1 MYNLHAELNTFYRDH
16 VRLGKKRRDD
26 LAGFRDASLTRLNNG
41 LDKLGYD
48 RPKYYVNQG
57 GYIMHTLNQADG
69 NEYDIDV
76 ALIFE
81 EGDLPAAPLAAR
93 QRVCKALR
101 ETGDQFK
108 EPPTPRTNAVT
119 VWYASGQHIDFAV
132 FRRRVDAWGRTWLE
146 HASGDEW
153 KPRDPDKVRAWFA
166 IEVDTKSPKASQ
178 LATVDSE
185 QLRRVVRFVKFL
197 TRSRKGWNLP
207 GGMTITTLVCAAY
220 IADPDRDDVSLY
232 RTLQSVR
239 SRLAFSQ
246 RLVHPVDGSDLT
258 GKPKRLQEVANLK
271 ALLDDLMGKLAILED
286 PRCTRAQAR
295 NAWRQ
300 FFNHP
305 YWNADNDKSLLRP
318 AAAASAP
325 PFSFGSTPRV
335 PTKDAGFG

>member
-1 MYNLHAELNTFYRDH
+1 MYNLHAELNTFYREH

-26 LAGFRDASLTRLNNG
+26 LAGFRDASLTRLNGG
-41 LDKLGYD
+41 LDKLGYA
-48 RPKYYVNQG
+48 RPKDYVNQG

-69 NEYDIDV
+69 NDYDIDV

-81 EGDLPAAPLAAR
+81 ENALPAAPQAAR

-101 ETGDQFK
+101 ETGDQFND
-108 EPPTPRTNAVT
+108 PPTPRTNAVT
-119 VWYASGQHIDFAV
+119 VWYASGQHLDFAV

-153 KPRDPDKVRAWFA
+153 KPRNPEGVTEWFTK
-166 IEVDTKSPKASQ
+166 EVAAKSPKPSP
-178 LATVDSE
+178 LVTVESE
-185 QLRRVVRFVKFL
+185 QLRRIVRFAKFL
-197 TRSRKGWNLP
+197 TRSRTGWLLP
-207 GGMTITTLVCAAY
+207 GGMIITTLVCLCY
-220 IADPDRDDVSLY
+220 VPDAQRDDVALY
-232 RTLQSVR
+232 RTLQSL
-239 SRLAFSQ
+239 RLGLSGGQ
-246 RLVHPVDGSDLT
+246 RLFHPVDGSELT

-271 ALLDDLMGKLAILED
+271 ALLDDLMPKLAILED

-305 YWNADNDKSLLRP
+305 FWNADNDKSLLRP
-318 AAAASAP
+318 AAAAAAP